1 MNKTFTQKNVVKLN
15 SKKQKPIKETMKID
29 ECEPSTMV
37 ILNILNYSKA
47 LGIRTTRCLG
57 KIDMLLN

>member
-1 MNKTFTQKNVVKLN
+1 MDKIFTQKNVVKLN
-15 SKKQKPIKETMKID
+15 SKKHEPIKKTMNY
-29 ECEPSTMV
+29 EPSTMV

-47 LGIRTTRCLG
+47 LGIRTTKCLG